1 MFPAAVAAVG
11 RRWRGGSSLSVP
23 APDGGIVTHGD
34 EDAAVT
40 AEAGL
45 PDGRRAL
52 GERQRGAPG
61 ERDETALVRSPT
73 NQLMNLF

>member
-1 MFPAAVAAVG
+1 MAAAAVG
-11 RRWRGGSSLSVP
+11 RRQLGGSSLSVP
-23 APDGGIVTHGD
+23 APDGGVVTHGD
-34 EDAAVT
+34 QDAAVT

-61 ERDETALVRSPT
+61 ERG
-73 NQLMNLF
+73 